1 MTRRTRGDGTLF
13 KRTDGYWVGGIE
25 LPAGPDGKRR
35 HKRIVRKNRNDVIAA
50 LRQLKVNLDA
60 GKITTAKATTLT
72 KWLDYWVEEILPH
85 RDIKPG
91 TSYSYKSTIRL
102 HIKPHIGAKRLDKLH
117 PSDFR
122 GLYVLLQKT
131 VSGRAAQKA
140 DQVLRLVIKA
150 AVRDG
155 VLAANVMDRVDKP
168 AHNAKESTAFSA
180 ATTMHIIET
189 AFATQGDMWGVR
201 WALGFFTGCRESE
214 LLGAEWDR
222 VNFDQALIDI
232 SWQLQRMQKQ
242 HGCGP
247 VTANGYP
254 CGLKKSAY
262 CPSSYWEFPPSMV
275 WRECENTLVWTVP
288 KTKAGTR
295 IVPLIPPALELLRAL
310 KATDINNPH
319 GLVFHHPNGKPLT
332 QDQDQKMWKA
342 LLEAAGVD
350 HVPQHTI
357 RHSTATL
364 LLESGADTHVI
375 QSVIGHTEV
384 STTRGY
390 QHVNL
395 ELARRAWGNLS
406 QIMPVRKILE

>member
-1 MTRRTRGDGTLF
+1 MARRSRGDGTLF

-50 LRQLKVNLDA
+50 LRELKVNLDA
-60 GKITTAKATTLT
+60 GKITTAKATTLG
-72 KWLDYWVEEILPH
+72 KWLDYWVSDILPH
-85 RDIKPG
+85 SDLKPS
-91 TSYSYKSTIRL
+91 TTYSYKSTIRL
-102 HIKPHIGAKRLDKLH
+102 HIKPHLGAKRLDKLH
-117 PSDFR
+117 PSDLR

-131 VSGRAAQKA
+131 KSGRVAQKA
-140 DQVLRLVIKA
+140 DQVMKLAIKA
-150 AVRDG
+150 AIRDG
-155 VLAANVMDRVDKP
+155 VLATNVMDRVDKP
-168 AHNAKESTAFSA
+168 AHTAKESTALSA
-180 ATTMHIIET
+180 ATIMHILET
-189 AFATQGDMWGVR
+189 AFKVQGDMWGVR

-222 VNFDQALIDI
+222 VNLDQAFVDI

-247 VTANGYP
+247 ATDGVYP
-254 CGLKKSAY
+254 CGRNKSAY
-262 CPSSYWEFPPSMV
+262 CPSAWWDFPQSMV

-295 IVPLIPPALELLRAL
+295 IVPLIPAAVELLRAL
-310 KATDINNPH
+310 KAADTNNPH

-332 QDQDQKMWKA
+332 QEQDQKAWKA

-406 QIMPVRKILE
+406 QIMPVRKSLS

>member
-1 MTRRTRGDGTLF
+1 MSRRTRGDGTLF

-60 GKITTAKATTLT
+60 GKITTAKTTTLT

-247 VTANGYP
+247 VTGNGYP

-262 CPSSYWEFPPSMV
+262 CPSSYWEFPASMV

-310 KATDINNPH
+310 KATDVNNPH
-319 GLVFHHPNGKPLT
+319 GLVFHHPNGKPFT

>member
-1 MTRRTRGDGTLF
+1 MSRRTRGDGTLF

-72 KWLDYWVEEILPH
+72 KWLDYWLEEILPH

-310 KATDINNPH
+310 KETDINNPH
-319 GLVFHHPNGKPLT
+319 GLLFHHPSGKPFT

>member
-60 GKITTAKATTLT
+60 GKITTAKTTTLT

-214 LLGAEWDR
+214 LLGAEWNR

-247 VTANGYP
+247 VTGNGYP

-310 KATDINNPH
+310 KATDVNNPH
-319 GLVFHHPNGKPLT
+319 GLVFHNPNGKPFT